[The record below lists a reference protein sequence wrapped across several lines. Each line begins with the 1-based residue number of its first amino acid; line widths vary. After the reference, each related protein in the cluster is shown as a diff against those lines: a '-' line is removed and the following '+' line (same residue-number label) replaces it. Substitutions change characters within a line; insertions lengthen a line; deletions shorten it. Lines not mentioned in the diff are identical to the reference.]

1 MSLMQRLMAQR
12 LAKAANDTPERAA
25 PTRSDAPLQHRHRL
39 RAELAGSV
47 ETRPAPVPT
56 SALKPMAPAVF
67 DKSGEPVR
75 MRCIPADGPGAPASR
90 VGGSCFAINADTGR
104 QCALPGGHAGEHR
117 HGRTAFT
124 RVATPGQTS
133 FTRRDALDSMA
144 GRRLGNPFTTS
155 QGEP

>member
-12 LAKAANDTPERAA
+12 LAKAANDTPERGA
-25 PTRSDAPLQHRHRL
+25 PARSEAPLEHRHRL
-39 RAELAGSV
+39 RAELAG
-47 ETRPAPVPT
+47 PAPVPT
-56 SALKPMAPAVF
+56 SAPKPMAPAVF

-133 FTRRDALDSMA
+133 FTRRDALDA
-144 GRRLGNPFTTS
+144 AATARGFNPMS
-155 QGEP
+155 NPAVQGESDV

>member
-75 MRCIPADGPGAPASR
+75 MRCIPADGPGA
-90 VGGSCFAINADTGR
+90 ADTGR